1 MGSYKLERDKNV
13 EILSNGTI
21 KNLEDVMTINT
32 ELLINSSRM
41 NAIIV

>member
-1 MGSYKLERDKNV
+1 MGSYKLERDKRV
-13 EILSNGTI
+13 EILSNETI
-21 KNLEDVMTINT
+21 KNLKEVMTINR

>member
-1 MGSYKLERDKNV
+1 MGSYKLERDKRV

-21 KNLEDVMTINT
+21 KNLKEVMTINT